1 MQQWQPAQGFI
12 LFPDTNL
19 MTATLKKVTDV
30 GSIVGRAQF
39 LEESL
44 IIIEGVEKEQL
55 EQGLAHNPL
64 SLLPGRKGN
73 CLIYG
78 HREQFLW
85 SLKDL
90 KVGEPIIIESVEG
103 IFYYAVDEI
112 SIRLPNEPYIFES
125 TEESVLTL
133 VTCYPFVYYGLN
145 KERYVVKATLN

>member
-1 MQQWQPAQGFI
+1 MKKSNNIILFFLIFSLLIVTLTPSYHLLKMNSNQQHLQQWQPAQGFI

-90 KVGEPIIIESVEG
+90 KVGEPILIEG
-103 IFYYAVDEI
+103 IFHYTVDEI
-112 SIRLPNEPYIFES
+112 SIRIPNDF
-125 TEESVLTL
+125 
-133 VTCYPFVYYGLN
+133 
-145 KERYVVKATLN
+145 

>member
-90 KVGEPIIIESVEG
+90 KVGEPILIEG
-103 IFYYAVDEI
+103 IFHYTVDEI
-112 SIRLPNEPYIFES
+112 SIRIPNDF
-125 TEESVLTL
+125 
-133 VTCYPFVYYGLN
+133 
-145 KERYVVKATLN
+145 

>member
-44 IIIEGVEKEQL
+44 SIIECVEKEQL

-64 SLLPGRKGN
+64 
-73 CLIYG
+73 
-78 HREQFLW
+78 
-85 SLKDL
+85 
-90 KVGEPIIIESVEG
+90 
-103 IFYYAVDEI
+103 
-112 SIRLPNEPYIFES
+112 
-125 TEESVLTL
+125 TL
-133 VTCYPFVYYGLN
+133 
-145 KERYVVKATLN
+145 